1 MINGLYSDKLY
12 AYMNELLDDFILSDY
27 KEDEIYNELK
37 FMNESIRIGL
47 YLISLNKE
55 FIYLS
60 KRIDSVNRRINDER
74 KEKFIEAFNDGT
86 VDKFLATLGKGDKI
100 SLLNDLGLEVPA
112 SKRKSMSK
120 TEIDYYNVIVNSIK
134 NSQEDDKRNGLDSFL
149 RYRKDKA

>member
-37 FMNESIRIGL
+37 FMNESIRMGL

-60 KRIDSVNRRINDER
+60 KRIDSVNRRINVER

-112 SKRKSMSK
+112 SKRKNMSK
-120 TEIDYYNVIVNSIK
+120 TELDYYHVIVDSIK
-134 NSQEDDKRNGLDSFL
+134 DSQEDDKRNGLDSFL
-149 RYRKDKA
+149 RHRKDKA